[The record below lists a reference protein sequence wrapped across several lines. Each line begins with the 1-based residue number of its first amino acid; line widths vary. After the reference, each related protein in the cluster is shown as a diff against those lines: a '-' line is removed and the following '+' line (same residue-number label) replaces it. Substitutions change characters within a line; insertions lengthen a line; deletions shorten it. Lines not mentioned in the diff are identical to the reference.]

1 MATALLDQKT
11 DGRETGAP
19 IVLAAAA
26 TGLVDFIERQHGDV
40 DSIFGNASFG
50 KSFKNRAFQ
59 ACLANANKSDATV
72 RDPLKED
79 SPMMQ
84 EFRMDFVALIE

>member
-1 MATALLDQKT
+1 MRVQRDIDSAK
-11 DGRETGAP
+11 R
-19 IVLAAAA
+19 
-26 TGLVDFIERQHGDV
+26 RQVFGCGKVAHDV